1 MTTLTGSR
9 LGGRYVLTE
18 RLAFGGMGEVWRGTD
33 DVLGRTVAVKILR
46 PELADDNAFRRR
58 FRAEARTAGGL
69 SHPGIAAVYDYGEG
83 PAVAA
88 GEAAP
93 DGASGASDKSVSYL
107 VMELVPGEALSTTIS
122 REGALNIDRALDLVA
137 QTARALH
144 AAHLR
149 GVVHRDVKPANLM
162 VTPDGRVKVTDFGI
176 ARPKD
181 HEPLTMTGQV
191 MGTAHYLAPE
201 LARGQSASPLS
212 DVYALGVVTYECL
225 AGHRPFDGENQVAV
239 ATAHLSQQPPP
250 LPTTVDPRARRLV
263 AAAMTKDPT
272 RRIQGADAFATALEG
287 LRATL
292 SASRSSAATR
302 LVPPSS
308 GAGKPGPLSGPSTD
322 ATVVSPEIAA
332 GGAGARAVPTSTP
345 TTPPAR
351 PGVPPA
357 TGLTPMGKI
366 RPPGAPGTSP
376 VSFAPA
382 SPSGPIVRDT
392 SDQTVGIGPA
402 DGGIGAPTMGFNS
415 ALISG
420 PKPGQGV
427 PGAGKKPPT
436 GGTRSLWGQR
446 LPVMIAVGS
455 MILLLGGVL
464 IIAQVWGKHVPDG
477 TTNPGPTVSTSVKTS
492 ERPTDKSPEPRDTD
506 EDDRSNQP
514 SLPRN
519 EYPTANTRPTSF
531 NSPTQEPTGAE
542 PEPTDAEPEPT
553 TSSPAPTTPEPDQP
567 PVDPPPSTPP
577 ISTPPQNPGPTDDGV
592 Q

>member
-1 MTTLTGSR
+1 VTTLTGSR

-33 DVLGRTVAVKILR
+33 EVLGRTVAVKILR

-88 GEAAP
+88 GKDAP
-93 DGASGASDKSVSYL
+93 DNASDESVSYL
-107 VMELVPGEALSTTIS
+107 VMELVPGEALSTAIS
-122 REGALNIDRALDLVA
+122 REGALSIGRTLDLVA

-250 LPTTVDPRARRLV
+250 LPTTIDPRARRLV

-302 LVPPSS
+302 LTPPSP
-308 GAGKPGPLSGPSTD
+308 GAGKPGPLGGSPTND
-322 ATVVSPEIAA
+322 TALSPEIAA
-332 GGAGARAVPTSTP
+332 GGANARAVPTSTP

-366 RPPGAPGTSP
+366 RRPGAPGTSP
-376 VSFAPA
+376 VPFPPA
-382 SPSGPIVRDT
+382 AASGPIARDT

-427 PGAGKKPPT
+427 PGAGKKPSP
-436 GGTRSLWGQR
+436 GGNRSLWGHR

-464 IIAQVWGKHVPDG
+464 IIAQVWGQQTPG
-477 TTNPGPTVSTSVKTS
+477 NTINPGPTISPPVSTSGQPKSQSS
-492 ERPTDKSPEPRDTD
+492 EPQDTD
-506 EDDRSNQP
+506 EDDWSGQP
-514 SLPRN
+514 NLPRN
-519 EYPTANTRPTSF
+519 EYPASNASPTSI
-531 NSPTQEPTGAE
+531 NSPTQ
-542 PEPTDAEPEPT
+542 EPTDAEPEPT
-553 TSSPAPTTPEPDQP
+553 DTEPEPTTTSPVPTTDESDQP
-567 PVDPPPSTPP
+567 PVESSPSTSPPSSP
-577 ISTPPQNPGPTDDGV
+577 SQNPGPTDDGGP
-592 Q
+592 